1 MVRKFCIRKIKK
13 NVSWNAIKEKELD
26 QENIYHTSNGYLICI
41 PVEGNRV
48 EALYVSYS
56 CRSSEKQQFCAGI
69 FVLSFLLCVGL
80 VLLVVSRILENMVR
94 PVTELSKQMERTEY
108 GKQRPIHIVHTGDEI
123 EILYQCFQDMMTE
136 LYKGEQ
142 ERIAYEKQK
151 RDMEYD
157 ITLSQINPHY
167 LYNVLN
173 TVVYLSAAGKIR
185 M

>member
-1 MVRKFCIRKIKK
+1 M
-13 NVSWNAIKEKELD
+13 
-26 QENIYHTSNGYLICI
+26 
-41 PVEGNRV
+41 
-48 EALYVSYS
+48 EALYVPYQ
-56 CRSSEKQQFCAGI
+56 CRSSEKQQFCAEV
-69 FVLSFLLCVGL
+69 FCALLLLCVGL

-108 GKQRPIHIVHTGDEI
+108 GKQQPIHIVHTGDEI